1 MQKIYQIENIPFFK
15 GKALEWARQFDHF
28 TMLDNN
34 NIDYPEGAFM
44 SMLAT
49 GCRSRISGN
58 SQADAF
64 AALKDFLKD
73 RWVLGYFGYDLKNS
87 IEQLSSRNEDK
98 LNFPDY
104 YFYEPE
110 TIILFNSD
118 TIKIISEDPN
128 LIYDTILG
136 TRLPPVSPSSKPI
149 HIQQKVSKEEYMQKV
164 ESIKKHIE
172 EGDVYELNYC
182 IEFFAEQAII
192 NPLQVFND
200 LNKKSPMPF
209 AALQRIGDNYLI
221 CASPERFLKK
231 TGSRLVSQPI
241 KGTARRHAD
250 PVLDKAAAQEL
261 RHSEKELAENMMIVD
276 LVRNDLARSAVTG
289 TVTVDEMF
297 GIYSFRYVHQM
308 ISTVSSE
315 LRPDTHFTDAIK
327 YAFPMGS
334 MTGAPKIRAMEII
347 EELETSKRGLFSG
360 AVGYFTPDGDFDLNV
375 VIRSI
380 LYNNTTSYLSFS
392 VGSAITYD
400 ALPEQEYEECFLK
413 AAAIIDVLRKS

>member
-1 MQKIYQIENIPFFK
+1 MQKTYQLHNISAFK
-15 GKALEWARQFDHF
+15 AKALEWARQFDHF

-58 SQADAF
+58 SQTDAF
-64 AALKDFLKD
+64 AALKDFQQNK
-73 RWVLGYFGYDLKNS
+73 WVLGYFGYDLKNS
-87 IEQLSSRNEDK
+87 VEQLSSRNKDK
-98 LNFPDY
+98 LSFPDY

-110 TIILFNSD
+110 AIILFNSD
-118 TIKIISEDPN
+118 TIKIISEDSS
-128 LIYDTILG
+128 LVYDAILS
-136 TRLPPVSPSSKPI
+136 TQLPLTSPASEAI

-182 IEFFAEQAII
+182 IEFFAEQADID
-192 NPLQVFND
+192 PLQVFKD
-200 LNKKSPMPF
+200 LNNKSPMPF
-209 AALQRIGDNYLI
+209 AAFQRLGYHYLI

-231 TGSRLVSQPI
+231 TGSRLISQPI
-241 KGTARRHAD
+241 KGTAKRHQD
-250 PVLDKAAAQEL
+250 PMLDQAAAHDL

-308 ISTVSSE
+308 ISTVSSA
-315 LRPDTHFTDAIK
+315 LRPDIHFTDAIK

-360 AVGYFTPDGDFDLNV
+360 AVGYFTPEGDFDLNV

-413 AAAIIDVLRKS
+413 AAAIIEVLRKS